1 MVRITEIAFGSPE
14 YTGSVRLRRAILRTP
29 LGLDFDPAELAAESD
44 HVHLAALEHDEVIGI
59 LLLVPNGRDCK
70 MRQVAV
76 QRDRQNDGLGTKLM
90 KSAEREALKRGAA
103 RMVLHARETAIPFY
117 LRLGYDLEGEPFTEV
132 GLPHRRMV
140 KLL

>member
-14 YTGSVRLRRAILRTP
+14 HAGAVRLRKAILRDP
-29 LGLDFDPAELAAESD
+29 IGLDFDPAELAAECD
-44 HVHLAALEHDEVIGI
+44 QIHLAAIEHDEVIGV
-59 LLLVPNGRDCK
+59 LLLVPGGRDCK

-76 QRDRQNDGLGTKLM
+76 QRERQNDGLGTKLVRA
-90 KSAEREALKRGAA
+90 AEREAIKQGAA

>member
-1 MVRITEIAFGSPE
+1 MVRITEVAFGSPE
-14 YTGSVRLRRAILRTP
+14 HAGAIRLRRAILRTP

-44 HVHLAALEHDEVIGI
+44 QVHLAALEHDEVIGI
-59 LLLVPNGRDCK
+59 LLLVPGGRDWK

-76 QRDRQNDGLGTKLM
+76 QRERQNDGLGMKLV
-90 KSAEREALKRGAA
+90 KAAEREALKRGAA

-132 GLPHRRMV
+132 GLPHRKMI